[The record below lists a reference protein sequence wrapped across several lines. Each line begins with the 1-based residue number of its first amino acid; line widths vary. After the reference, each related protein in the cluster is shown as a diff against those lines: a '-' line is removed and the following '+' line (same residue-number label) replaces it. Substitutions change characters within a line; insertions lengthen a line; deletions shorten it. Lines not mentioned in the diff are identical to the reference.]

1 MLSNCCY
8 TLVPEQLHSFDKQ
21 WTPKDVKYEDL
32 VSDPEMLDLLASLKY
47 IRVNYNHMSAEKAL
61 YEALSSSLS
70 STLWQ
75 QN

>member
-1 MLSNCCY
+1 M
-8 TLVPEQLHSFDKQ
+8 
-21 WTPKDVKYEDL
+21 KYEDL
-32 VSDPEMLDLLASLKY
+32 VSDSEMLDLLASLKY